1 MARLEVTPS
10 SGPAPLQ
17 ITANGSTSKA
27 GKGAKIT
34 SYDFDFGDA
43 YKTGP
48 QPKVTVKHSYESPGT
63 YTVTLTVTNSAG
75 RTDQTTQ
82 DVKVTRP
89 PPSDPTAKLRVTP
102 RSGPAPLQITASGST
117 SKAGQGATI
126 TSYDFNFGDGNKT
139 GPQPKATLKHTYK
152 SPGTYTVTLTVTN
165 SAGRTDKTPQ
175 DVTVTDSPPPKP
187 VARLTV
193 GRDGAQFKVYV
204 GADGSAS
211 TAGQGAT
218 ITSYD
223 FDFGD
228 GYKTGPQSEA
238 KANHT
243 YERPSPG
250 EPAKTYSLKLT
261 VTNSAGQTADVS
273 QGVTVTPSSG
283 PGTPSSGP
291 GTGGTDPGGTGPGTG
306 GTDPGGTDPGT
317 GGTDPVTGGTD
328 PGTGDKQPGTG
339 DNGPPN
345 CPLHTHP
352 SGNECIQD
360 VK

>member
-1 MARLEVTPS
+1 M
-10 SGPAPLQ
+10 
-17 ITANGSTSKA
+17 
-27 GKGAKIT
+27 
-34 SYDFDFGDA
+34 
-43 YKTGP
+43 
-48 QPKVTVKHSYESPGT
+48 
-63 YTVTLTVTNSAG
+63 
-75 RTDQTTQ
+75 
-82 DVKVTRP
+82 
-89 PPSDPTAKLRVTP
+89 
-102 RSGPAPLQITASGST
+102 
-117 SKAGQGATI
+117 
-126 TSYDFNFGDGNKT
+126 
-139 GPQPKATLKHTYK
+139 
-152 SPGTYTVTLTVTN
+152 
-165 SAGRTDKTPQ
+165 
-175 DVTVTDSPPPKP
+175 
-187 VARLTV
+187 

-273 QGVTVTPSSG
+273 QGVTVTPSS
-283 PGTPSSGP
+283 
-291 GTGGTDPGGTGPGTG
+291 DPGTG

-317 GGTDPVTGGTD
+317 GGTDPGTGDTD

>member
-1 MARLEVTPS
+1 M
-10 SGPAPLQ
+10 
-17 ITANGSTSKA
+17 
-27 GKGAKIT
+27 
-34 SYDFDFGDA
+34 
-43 YKTGP
+43 
-48 QPKVTVKHSYESPGT
+48 
-63 YTVTLTVTNSAG
+63 
-75 RTDQTTQ
+75 
-82 DVKVTRP
+82 
-89 PPSDPTAKLRVTP
+89 
-102 RSGPAPLQITASGST
+102 
-117 SKAGQGATI
+117 
-126 TSYDFNFGDGNKT
+126 
-139 GPQPKATLKHTYK
+139 
-152 SPGTYTVTLTVTN
+152 
-165 SAGRTDKTPQ
+165 
-175 DVTVTDSPPPKP
+175 
-187 VARLTV
+187 
-193 GRDGAQFKVYV
+193 GRDGGTGGYA

-273 QGVTVTPSSG
+273 QGVTVTPSS
-283 PGTPSSGP
+283 
-291 GTGGTDPGGTGPGTG
+291 DPG
-306 GTDPGGTDPGT
+306 
-317 GGTDPVTGGTD
+317 TGGTD

-339 DNGPPN
+339 DTGPPN